1 MWQRLHVPKIAHTF
15 ILFMFFFLYIYLSK
29 TPGEQLDL
37 GRNRAWRHAS
47 RMGCRRVYSRA
58 IVGRFWVRK
67 LGWRFGSPPNRQ
79 RYACVHV
86 DRATGILF
94 SLHSRRRMQ
103 PPPTA
108 PSRWVCSTK
117 EFMLMCAILMTRRWG
132 VERNCISM
140 LPTYTLPSYSTAA
153 STAATAAVTRDR
165 NLGDVPTSR
174 HRSRATEIDNTAAA
188 QSPPQHLPRFG
199 RDYVLH
205 AAFAAGC

>member
-1 MWQRLHVPKIAHTF
+1 
-15 ILFMFFFLYIYLSK
+15 
-29 TPGEQLDL
+29 
-37 GRNRAWRHAS
+37 
-47 RMGCRRVYSRA
+47 MGCRRVYSRA
-58 IVGRFWVRK
+58 IVGRFWGRK
-67 LGWRFGSPPNRQ
+67 LGWWLGSPPNRR

-86 DRATGILF
+86 DRACNSATGILF

-117 EFMLMCAILMTRRWG
+117 EFMLMCAILMTRKNDASRYRWG

-140 LPTYTLPSYSTAA
+140 LPTYTSPSYSTAA

-165 NLGDVPTSR
+165 NRGDVPTSR

-205 AAFAAGC
+205 TAFAAGC